1 MLARL
6 SVSFAALIL
15 GLVVPILEIND
26 THLFNSLWPA
36 HARLHEAWQLLANIS
51 LSLLALWLAW
61 RGSAER
67 LASAIMLAATGS
79 FVVAFIAQAA
89 YGGSMRHTDGS
100 ELMVAGVN
108 PAFGVM
114 LLASIL
120 LAAAIAR
127 DLASP
132 PGTLASR

>member
-6 SVSFAALIL
+6 SVSLAALVL
-15 GLVVPILEIND
+15 GLVVPILEINE
-26 THLFNSLWPA
+26 THLFNSQWPA
-36 HARLHEAWQLLANIS
+36 HARLHEAWQLLANASIS
-51 LSLLALWLAW
+51 LLCLWLVW
-61 RGSAER
+61 KRSAER

-79 FVVAFIAQAA
+79 FVVVFIAQAT
-89 YGGSMRHTDGS
+89 YGGSMKHTDGS
-100 ELMVAGVN
+100 ELLVAGVN

-127 DLASP
+127 DLVSTHVTP
-132 PGTLASR
+132 VPR

>member
-6 SVSFAALIL
+6 SVSLAALVL
-15 GLVVPILEIND
+15 GLVVPILEINE
-26 THLFNSLWPA
+26 THLFNSQWPA
-36 HARLHEAWQLLANIS
+36 HARLHEAWQLLANAS
-51 LSLLALWLAW
+51 LSLLCLWLVW
-61 RGSAER
+61 KRSAER

-79 FVVAFIAQAA
+79 FVVAFIAQAT
-89 YGGSMRHTDGS
+89 YGGSMKHTDGS
-100 ELMVAGVN
+100 ELLVAGVN

-127 DLASP
+127 DLVSTHVTP
-132 PGTLASR
+132 VPR